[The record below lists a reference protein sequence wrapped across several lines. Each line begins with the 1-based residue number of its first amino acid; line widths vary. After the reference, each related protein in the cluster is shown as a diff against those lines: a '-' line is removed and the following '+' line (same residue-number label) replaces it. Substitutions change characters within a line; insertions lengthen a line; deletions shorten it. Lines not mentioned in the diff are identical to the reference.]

1 MLVDRCRIDRAL
13 DFVDRVM
20 TEERAVSGVPATAKS
35 WIERSAFVAV
45 LGGLVG

>member
-35 WIERSAFVAV
+35 
-45 LGGLVG
+45 